1 MKFEFAAADK
11 RPVKVIRPTRSSI
24 EVLSA
29 GLKSLWGHKGLLLEM
44 TLMRLQVRYKQSL
57 LGWSWAVFPSLLL
70 MVTYT
75 LVFSKVIGLESGKLP
90 YALFIFAALIPWT
103 FFSTSV
109 STATAGI
116 VTHRYLIS
124 RVAFPREIIPL
135 SYVAAAFMDLCIGM
149 LMLAAMMY
157 YFGFPLTL
165 HAFYAIPILGI
176 IIVFAVAAALCCS
189 SLQAHFRDV
198 GVAMPLLLQI
208 LMFTT
213 PVVYPATAVPQSI
226 KEIYFLNPLAIL
238 IDVFRQA
245 AVLGITPDARQM
257 IYCVTV
263 SIACL
268 VFSYVLFKRLDTTLP
283 DVI

>member
-1 MKFEFAAADK
+1 
-11 RPVKVIRPTRSSI
+11 
-24 EVLSA
+24 
-29 GLKSLWGHKGLLLEM
+29 
-44 TLMRLQVRYKQSL
+44 
-57 LGWSWAVFPSLLL
+57 
-70 MVTYT
+70 
-75 LVFSKVIGLESGKLP
+75 
-90 YALFIFAALIPWT
+90 
-103 FFSTSV
+103 
-109 STATAGI
+109 
-116 VTHRYLIS
+116 
-124 RVAFPREIIPL
+124 
-135 SYVAAAFMDLCIGM
+135 
-149 LMLAAMMY
+149 
-157 YFGFPLTL
+157 
-165 HAFYAIPILGI
+165 
-176 IIVFAVAAALCCS
+176 
-189 SLQAHFRDV
+189 
-198 GVAMPLLLQI
+198 MPLLLQI